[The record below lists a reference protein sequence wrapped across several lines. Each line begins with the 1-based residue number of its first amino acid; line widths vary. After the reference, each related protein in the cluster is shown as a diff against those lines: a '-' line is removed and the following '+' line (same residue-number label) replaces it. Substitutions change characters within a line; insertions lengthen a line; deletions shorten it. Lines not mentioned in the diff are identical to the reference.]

1 MEIGHPVTRK
11 LDEIIKLIDEGKIR
25 LPNFQRDFRWEIN
38 DIIELIVSLLC
49 GYPAGVLLF
58 WDVRKVEE
66 GNRLDS
72 RPFEGVNETRKLDD
86 EEFLVLDGQQ
96 RLTSLYQ
103 LFYNDFV
110 ITKGNRKIKFF
121 LNLQKIQEGKI
132 DECVEPYNIRDLQR
146 RKLDQIEEQVKK
158 HLLPLNILLDENKLR
173 EWKNRY
179 ITYHWFLVKG
189 LQPEVENFT
198 KRQSEF
204 DANFLDRDK
213 PIHNLINYEFHIIE
227 LPSTDLDVVATI
239 FEKLNTTGQPLN
251 IFEILTAKFYR
262 KVSLYDADNLRE
274 IWQKTKEKYPLIKLF
289 TKDEKDNSLA
299 ILIFKAILL
308 KKSIEERDKETLECK
323 RKNMLKDLSSDDIE
337 KYWDEC
343 AKFLEK
349 SLNLLKE
356 EYGCPSSD
364 YLPYSPILVPFSL
377 AVGFIENKVKLEKR
391 KDAYRKLERWYW
403 ASVFSERYDSATDTK
418 SKTDI
423 NEIIK
428 WIEDD
433 AKVPRVV
440 KELDVDSIS
449 LERITRGAIFT
460 GILNIIIKRQVKDFV
475 TREQIDTL
483 IKSNPKSVD
492 VHHLFPAR
500 MFTTKEEKELADCI
514 LNKTLLKS
522 ETNRDYIKYD
532 PPSIYVDRIKR
543 SNEKIIEDLN
553 GHLIPLD
560 EFMTNNFSSFLKKR
574 EEIIIM
580 EIKKL
585 VEPIQESP

>member
-1 MEIGHPVTRK
+1 V
-11 LDEIIKLIDEGKIR
+11 D
-25 LPNFQRDFRWEIN
+25 
-38 DIIELIVSLLC
+38 
-49 GYPAGVLLF
+49 
-58 WDVRKVEE
+58 
-66 GNRLDS
+66 
-72 RPFEGVNETRKLDD
+72 ETRKLGD

-103 LFYNDFV
+103 LFYKDLV

-132 DECVEPYNIRDLQR
+132 DECVESYNTRDLQR
-146 RKLDQIEEQVKK
+146 RKLDRMEEQVKK
-158 HLLPLNILLDENKLR
+158 HLLPLSILLDENKLR

-179 ITYHWFLVKG
+179 ITYYWFLVKG
-189 LQPEVENFT
+189 LQPEVEGFT

-204 DANFLDRDK
+204 DANFLDRGK
-213 PIHNLINYEFHIIE
+213 PIHNLINYEFHMIE

-262 KVSLYDADNLRE
+262 KVSLYDVDNLRE

-308 KKSIEERDKETLECK
+308 KKSIEEKDKETLECK

-337 KYWDEC
+337 KYWDKCVE
-343 AKFLEK
+343 FLEK

-356 EYGCPSSD
+356 EYGCPSLD
-364 YLPYSPILVPFSL
+364 YLPYSTILVPFSL
-377 AVGFIENKVKLEKR
+377 AVDFIENKVKLEKR

-423 NEIIK
+423 NEIIT

-433 AKVPRVV
+433 AKVPMAI
-440 KELDVDSIS
+440 KELDVNSIS

-460 GILNIIIKRQVKDFV
+460 GILNIIIKKQAKDFV
-475 TREQIDTL
+475 TREQMDTL

-492 VHHLFPAR
+492 VHHLFSAR

-560 EFMTNNFSSFLKKR
+560 EFMANNFSSFLKKR

-585 VEPIQESP
+585 VEPIQEFM